1 MIQDVVDGAPQIS
14 KTIDVICFKSRNET
28 KNALAIYN
36 SNLFNFLF
44 YLISDA
50 RHITPR
56 ETLGLIKVKESI
68 SDDSLLHEKVEQL
81 IKDYNR
87 WATIVTY
94 NKKNGI
100 TRYAQFNPRLSKSI
114 IDEIDKALAKH
125 YGLTEEELDFI
136 IRYDIK
142 YRMGDELGSQE

>member
-1 MIQDVVDGAPQIS
+1 MSLRFQRVALKKFLFYVNDFLCLKRQLPLRMIQDVVDGAPQIS
-14 KTIDVICFKSRNET
+14 KTIDVICFKSRNEA

-68 SDDSLLHEKVEQL
+68 SDDSLLHE
-81 IKDYNR
+81 
-87 WATIVTY
+87 
-94 NKKNGI
+94 
-100 TRYAQFNPRLSKSI
+100 
-114 IDEIDKALAKH
+114 
-125 YGLTEEELDFI
+125 
-136 IRYDIK
+136 
-142 YRMGDELGSQE
+142 